1 LHAVL
6 LVTLAVDPAK
16 RTEACGIH
24 PANVCRF
31 LFEQTENVGLAK
43 AGDFLFGP
51 LLQIVLVLLGAFVLN
66 RLLRRAIRR
75 FASRIAGSNESGRL
89 KRIRDRTPNV
99 FLATGEWNLRSAAR
113 AQTIAAVLRSLCSAV
128 IFSFALIYVLG
139 YLGLNLGPLLAGA
152 GVAGV
157 ALGFGAQSLVKDFLS
172 GTFMLI
178 EDQFGV
184 GDIIDAG
191 EASGVVEAL
200 TLRTTR
206 LRDQEGTVW
215 HIPNGQI
222 QRVGNKSQQWARAVL
237 DLTISP
243 SADFDRAQAVIR
255 TAAAEVWAD
264 PRFGGDVLDEPE
276 VLGVEYLGPDGA
288 TIRVVGKTRPASQ
301 WTVGRALRAH
311 ISTALR
317 DAGIDV
323 PPATWTRAGVPPAK

>member
-1 LHAVL
+1 VVV
-6 LVTLAVDPAK
+6 VTLAVDPAK
-16 RTEACGIH
+16 RLEACGPR

-31 LFEQTENVGLAK
+31 LFERTGSVGIAK
-43 AGDFLFGP
+43 AGDFLLGP
-51 LLQIVLVLLGAFVLN
+51 LLQILFVMLGAFILN
-66 RLLRRAIRR
+66 RLLRRGIRR
-75 FASRIAGSNESGRL
+75 FAARIEGSTESGRL
-89 KRIRDRTPNV
+89 KRLRERTPSV

-128 IFSFALIYVLG
+128 IFSFALIYILG
-139 YLGLNLGPLLAGA
+139 YLGLDLGPLLAGA

-206 LRDQEGTVW
+206 LRDQQGTVW

-222 QRVGNKSQQWARAVL
+222 QRVGNMSQQWARAVV
-237 DLTISP
+237 DVTVGP
-243 SADFDRAQAVIR
+243 SADFRRAEEVIR
-255 TAAAEVWAD
+255 SAAEAVWAD
-264 PRFGGDVLDEPE
+264 PGLSSAVLDAPE

-288 TIRVVGKTRPASQ
+288 SIRVMGKTRPGSQ
-301 WTVGRALRAH
+301 FTVGRSLRSGIA
-311 ISTALR
+311 TALK

-323 PPATWTRAGVPPAK
+323 PPGLWTRAGVPPAK

>member
-1 LHAVL
+1 MV
-6 LVTLAVDPAK
+6 LVTLVVDPAK
-16 RTEACGIH
+16 RTEACGPQ

-31 LFEQTENVGLAK
+31 IFEHTENVGLAK
-43 AGDFLFGP
+43 AGDFLLGP
-51 LLQIVLVLLGAFVLN
+51 ALQILFVLLGAFLLN
-66 RLLRRAIRR
+66 RLLRRGIRR
-75 FASRIAGSNESGRL
+75 FASRIEGSSESGHL
-89 KRIRDRTPNV
+89 KRIRERTPSV
-99 FLATGEWNLRSAAR
+99 FLATGEWNFRSAAR
-113 AQTIAAVLRSLCSAV
+113 ARTIAAVLRSLCSAV
-128 IFSFALIYVLG
+128 IFSFAVIYILG

-206 LRDQEGTVW
+206 LRDPEGTVW

-237 DLTISP
+237 DIAISP
-243 SADFDRAQAVIR
+243 SADVDAAQSVIR
-255 TAAAEVWAD
+255 SAAEQTWAD
-264 PRFGGDVLDEPE
+264 ERFVAEVLDAPE
-276 VLGVEYLGPDGA
+276 VLGIEYLGPDGVA
-288 TIRVVGKTRPASQ
+288 IRVIGKTRPGSQ
-301 WTVGRALRAH
+301 YTIGRALRERIAV
-311 ISTALR
+311 ALR
-317 DAGIDV
+317 DAGIEG
-323 PPATWTRAGVPPAK
+323 PPSLWMRAGMPPAK

>member
-1 LHAVL
+1 MV
-6 LVTLAVDPAK
+6 LVTLVVDPAK
-16 RTEACGIH
+16 RTEACGPR

-31 LFEQTENVGLAK
+31 LFERTESVGLAK
-43 AGDFLFGP
+43 AGDFLLGP
-51 LLQIVLVLLGAFVLN
+51 LLQILLILLGAFVMN

-75 FASRIAGSNESGRL
+75 FASRIEGSSESGRL
-89 KRIRDRTPNV
+89 KRLRERTPSV

-113 AQTIAAVLRSLCSAV
+113 AHTIAAVLRSLCSAV

-139 YLGLNLGPLLAGA
+139 SLGLDLGPLLAGA

-206 LRDQEGTVW
+206 LRDLEGTVW

-237 DLTISP
+237 DIAISP
-243 SADFDRAQAVIR
+243 SADVERAQSAIR
-255 TAAAEVWAD
+255 SAAEEIWID
-264 PRFGGDVLDEPE
+264 KRFVAEVLDAPE
-276 VLGVEYLGPDGA
+276 VLGVEYFGPDGM
-288 TIRVVGKTRPASQ
+288 TIRVIGKTRPGSQ
-301 WTVGRALRAH
+301 YAVGRAMRAR
-311 ISTALR
+311 IAVALR
-317 DAGIDV
+317 EAGIDV
-323 PPATWTRAGVPPAK
+323 PPGLWTRAGMPPAK